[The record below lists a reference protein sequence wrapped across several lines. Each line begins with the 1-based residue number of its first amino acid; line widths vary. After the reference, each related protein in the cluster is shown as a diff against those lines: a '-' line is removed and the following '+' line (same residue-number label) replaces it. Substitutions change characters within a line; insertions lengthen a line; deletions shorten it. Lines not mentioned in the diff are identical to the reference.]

1 MFTIDDYKEAV
12 SYFASRKQN
21 FSIKN
26 EGDDCA
32 RVIFT
37 NIFLNASK
45 EIRIAANTLRNNVV
59 DSPEYQDALTSFLS
73 REGATLHII
82 IHNLPDNV
90 GEKTNTNVYRR
101 LFLHPAYKEGRV
113 VIKNAGTDRF
123 FIEKKP
129 VNFCVADGIMYRLE
143 NDIVKRTA
151 ICNFGNSDKAVP
163 MEKVFDEVF
172 NSLDA
177 NVDLNQYFA

>member
-1 MFTIDDYKEAV
+1 MFTIDDYKKAV

-21 FSIKN
+21 FAIKN

-37 NIFLNASK
+37 NIFLNASN
-45 EIRIAANTLRNNVV
+45 EVRIAANTLRNNVV

-82 IHNLPDNV
+82 VHNLPDNV
-90 GEKTNTNVYRR
+90 GENANTNVYRR

-113 VIKNAGTDRF
+113 VIKEAKIDRF
-123 FIEKKP
+123 FIDKKP
-129 VNFCVADGIMYRLE
+129 VNLCVADGTMYRLE
-143 NDIVKRTA
+143 NDIEKRTA
-151 ICNFGNSDKAVP
+151 ICNFGNPDKAAP
-163 MEKVFDEVF
+163 LEKAFDSVF
-172 NSLDA
+172 NSIEE